1 MNEPVNFEIAKLLKE
16 KGFEQKERPSYLL
29 VPFEECTNM
38 DIFDHP
44 TANLGYGDMIG
55 YYLPNKTVNA
65 PTIAEVVMWIYKKYG
80 IWISVQKDWD
90 EGECLGFEGIIDFIE
105 GLISTKTVDSITEAY
120 EIAIDYTLENFYNET
135 FNNNEQ
141 Q

>member
-1 MNEPVNFEIAKLLKE
+1 MNEPVNFEIAKLLFD

-29 VPFEECTNM
+29 VPFEECTTM

-65 PTIAEVVMWIYKKYG
+65 PTIAEVVMWLYENHG
-80 IWISVQKDWD
+80 IWVSVSYELNIENHKKEWFWIAIKDGK
-90 EGECLGFEGIIDFIE
+90 EIDYAYINFNSPYINFN
-105 GLISTKTVDSITEAY
+105 SPTEAY
-120 EIAIDYTLENFYNET
+120 KAGITHTLEKI
-135 FNNNEQ
+135 
-141 Q
+141 